1 MAAGPVHCR
10 DPIRPTCCLI
20 VGDGNFSFSL
30 AYSKLNPEC
39 IIVSTS
45 LDAEETV
52 LERYDGAENVSRL
65 RSVRN
70 VKLVHGIDATKLK
83 DYPELSGEVFDR
95 IIFNFPHTGGK
106 SNIKKNRALILAFF
120 HSASHFLDSEGEV
133 HVTLCKGQG
142 GTPADEPRDYGN
154 TWKVVE
160 MAADA
165 GLMLTRVLPFSS
177 TDFPGYLGTGYR
189 SQGKPFSVDSAQT
202 HVFTRYRSA
211 PPDSTMRS
219 RVSPVPLTLLR
230 GNKLHPVADDCLPML
245 PAELQSYLTSPIH
258 LIDSHP
264 LCQITE
270 HISAA
275 LNALGLVDSP
285 PPLSPHCSGVSEAVV
300 CLLAEAGCDIAETH
314 FNINLPPSLSSMGS
328 FEKGVTLLSFGE
340 QLVPFLLTE
349 MQCARENK
357 GVLCICRTFRNCLPQ
372 VGLAGQVIS
381 HELVGVTVGSD
392 RKEDHQSLFSALEQ
406 VVWKTVGRLQGMSP
420 MGQCITNK
428 MDDSPLLTNCK
439 GIVWMP
445 NKQQDSAARAS
456 HANFSLGFE
465 YLKDT
470 FPLLKYGYLKPP
482 SGLGQED
489 SLPVAFTFYL
499 DALAL
504 LSFAI
509 PDHRL
514 LWSSEERFSPHFK
527 HQRCKYQPKTFV
539 PFSIFPV
546 RYIHDV
552 SFWVNRAGHGEKWT
566 SEAGFCSIVRQVCGR
581 FVAAVHLRDS
591 HTAEDGSTGL
601 CYRVTYSSCDEV
613 LSRSKAYALQQ
624 QLRLAVQDRLEVELR

>member
-1 MAAGPVHCR
+1 MAARPVHCR
-10 DPIRPTCCLI
+10 DPIRPICCLI
-20 VGDGNFSFSL
+20 IGDGNFSFSV
-30 AYSKLNPEC
+30 AYSKLNPEF

-45 LDAEETV
+45 LDAEKTV
-52 LERYDGAENVSRL
+52 LERYHGAENVSRL
-65 RSVRN
+65 RTLRN
-70 VKLVHGIDATKLK
+70 VKLLHGIDATKLK
-83 DYPELSGEVFDR
+83 EYPKLSGKVFDR
-95 IIFNFPHTGGK
+95 VIFNFPHTGGK

-142 GTPADEPRDYGN
+142 GTPVDEPRDYGN

-177 TDFPGYLGTGYR
+177 ANFPGYLGTGYR
-189 SQGKPFSVDSAQT
+189 SQGKPFSVDSALT

-211 PPDSTMRS
+211 PLDCTMHT
-219 RVSPVPLTLLR
+219 RVLSVPLTLLR
-230 GNKLHPVADDCLPML
+230 GNKLQPITDDCLPML
-245 PAELQSYLTSPIH
+245 PAELHPYLTSPIH
-258 LIDSHP
+258 SVDSHP
-264 LCQITE
+264 LCQVTE

-275 LNALGLVDSP
+275 LSTLGVVDSP
-285 PPLSPHCSGVSEAVV
+285 PPLGPHCGGVCEAVV
-300 CLLAEAGCDIAETH
+300 CILAEASHDIAETH
-314 FNINLPPSLSSMGS
+314 FKINLPPSLSSMGAS
-328 FEKGVTLLSFGE
+328 EKCVTLLSVGE
-340 QLVPFLLTE
+340 QLVPFLSTE
-349 MQCARENK
+349 MQSAIGTK
-357 GVLCICRTFRNCLPQ
+357 GVLCVCRTFRNCLPQ

-392 RKEDHQSLFSALEQ
+392 RKENHQGLFSALEE
-406 VVWKTVGRLQGMSP
+406 VVCKTVGSLQGMSP

-428 MDDSPLLTNCK
+428 MDDSRLLTNCK

-445 NKQQDSAARAS
+445 SKQQDSAARSS
-456 HANFSLGFE
+456 HANFSAGFE

-504 LSFAI
+504 LTSAI

-514 LWSSEERFSPHFK
+514 LWSCEERFSYQFK

-552 SFWVNRAGHGEKWT
+552 SFWVNRAGHGVKWT
-566 SEAGFCSIVRQVCGR
+566 SEARFCSIVRQVCGR
-581 FVAAVHLRDS
+581 FVAAVHLRES

-613 LSRSKAYALQQ
+613 LSRSKAYSLQQ
-624 QLRLAVQDRLEVELR
+624 QLRLAMQDRLEVELR

>member
-10 DPIRPTCCLI
+10 DTIRPTCCLI

-30 AYSKLNPEC
+30 AYSKLNPEF

-45 LDAEETV
+45 LDAEKTV

-83 DYPELSGEVFDR
+83 EYPELSGKVFDR
-95 IIFNFPHTGGK
+95 VIFNFPHTGGK

-142 GTPADEPRDYGN
+142 GIPADEPRDYGN

-177 TDFPGYLGTGYR
+177 TNFPGYLGTGYR
-189 SQGKPFSVDSAQT
+189 SQGKPFCVDSALT

-211 PPDSTMRS
+211 PPDCTIRS
-219 RVSPVPLTLLR
+219 RVSSVPLTLLR
-230 GNKLHPVADDCLPML
+230 GNKLQSVADDCLPML
-245 PAELQSYLTSPIH
+245 PADLQPYLMSPIH
-258 LIDSHP
+258 LVDSRP
-264 LCQITE
+264 LCQVAE
-270 HISAA
+270 HISIA

-285 PPLSPHCSGVSEAVV
+285 PPLGPHCSGVSEAVV
-300 CLLAEAGCDIAETH
+300 CILAEAGCDNAETH
-314 FNINLPPSLSSMGS
+314 FNISLLPSLSSMGAP
-328 FEKGVTLLSFGE
+328 EKCMTLLSSGE

-349 MQCARENK
+349 MQCARETK

-381 HELVGVTVGSD
+381 HELVGVAVGSD
-392 RKEDHQSLFSALEQ
+392 RKEDHQGLFSALEQ
-406 VVWKTVGRLQGMSP
+406 VVWKTVGSLQGMSP
-420 MGQCITNK
+420 MGQCISK
-428 MDDSPLLTNCK
+428 IMDDSRLLTNCK

-445 NKQQDSAARAS
+445 NKQQDSDVHAS

-504 LSFAI
+504 LTFAI

-514 LWSSEERFSPHFK
+514 LWSSEERFSHQFK

-539 PFSIFPV
+539 PFNIFPV

-552 SFWVNRAGHGEKWT
+552 SFWVNQPGHREKWT

-581 FVAAVHLRDS
+581 FVAAVHLCDS

-613 LSRSKAYALQQ
+613 LSRSKAYSLQQ